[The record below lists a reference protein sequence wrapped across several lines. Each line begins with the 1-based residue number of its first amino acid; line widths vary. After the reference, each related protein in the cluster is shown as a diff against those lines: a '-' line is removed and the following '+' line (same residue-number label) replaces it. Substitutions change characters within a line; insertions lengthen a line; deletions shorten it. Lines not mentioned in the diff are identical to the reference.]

1 MADLIF
7 YNGIVHTMADDAAET
22 KVSAVAVSGNLIQ
35 AVGGDEEIL
44 KLAEENC
51 RIINLHGKCLV
62 PGFQDSHCHLLLTGQ
77 GFGYLDL
84 RGVRSAE
91 EMIEAGQAYIK
102 EHQIPEG
109 AWVLGD
115 GFDHNRFSEPVLPD
129 IRVVDAIST
138 RHPILIQRVCGH
150 VGTANT
156 MAFQRVGF
164 DAHTSFPGGV
174 IDLDARGEITGVLR
188 EVALDQFKMRIPK
201 PDVPALK
208 EAIVDAA
215 RHVNQYG
222 VTSVHTDDLEGGAL
236 EDILCAYHELE
247 QEGRLNVRVWEEVQ
261 AARPEV
267 LKRFLDRGLR
277 TGDGSDYFKIGN
289 IKLILDG
296 SLGARTASLRA
307 DYSDD
312 PGNRGIA
319 VYTQPELNEVVL
331 TAHKAGMQVACHAIG
346 DRAVEQSV
354 AAFEQAYRSD
364 GKDLRNRVVHCQFAD
379 DELIRR
385 MAASRIGADIQPGFV
400 ISDYPLTASRLGERE
415 PWGYRW
421 KSLLKAG
428 VHMGAGSDGPVES
441 YSPVLGIYHA
451 VRRTDGEMM
460 PEDGWHPEEK
470 LTAKEG
476 LYLYTRGGSYLSFE
490 EDRKGQV
497 KAGFLADLAVLSAD
511 ILDVPDER
519 IRDIQVEM
527 TVLGGRIVYHR
538 QDPLAWEEI
547 STEHIVQDEW
557 IDFRKSAYRFP
568 DGRIYEPFYTYSRK
582 DYVVIVASDENGNY
596 LCVRQFRQGI
606 KAVTTEFPAGGIEQ
620 KDDRKCGKA
629 RKYGKPDD
637 LSMANALAAAK
648 RELLEETGYES
659 NEWRHL
665 LTVPSNA
672 TISDNYV
679 HLFAAEN
686 CRKKAGQSLDE
697 TEFLNVIK
705 HTAQEIENLI
715 ANGMFQQA
723 DHILAWLLARGK

>member
-22 KVSAVAVSGNLIQ
+22 KVSAVAISGNLIQ
-35 AVGGDEEIL
+35 AVGDDEEIL
-44 KLAEENC
+44 NLAEENC
-51 RIINLHGKCLV
+51 RMVDLHGRCLV

-77 GFGYLDL
+77 SFRNLDL
-84 RGVRSAE
+84 RGVRSVQE
-91 EMIEAGQAYIK
+91 LVEAGRAYIK
-102 EHQIPEG
+102 EHQVPEG

-138 RHPILIQRVCGH
+138 CHPILIQRVCGH

-164 DAHTSFPGGV
+164 DAHTSFSGGV
-174 IDLDARGEITGVLR
+174 IDLDGQGEITGVLR

-201 PDVPALK
+201 PGVAALK

-236 EDILCAYHELE
+236 EDILCAYRQLE

-296 SLGARTASLRA
+296 SLGARTASLREE
-307 DYSDD
+307 YGDD

-319 VYTQPELNEVVL
+319 VYAQPELDEVVL

-354 AAFEQAYRSD
+354 TAFEQAYRSD
-364 GKDLRNRVVHCQFAD
+364 GKDLRNRVVHCQFVD
-379 DELIRR
+379 NVLIRR
-385 MAASRIGADIQPGFV
+385 MADSRIGADIQPGFA
-400 ISDYPLTASRLGERE
+400 ISDYPLAASRLEERE

-421 KSLLKAG
+421 KSLLKSG
-428 VHMGAGSDGPVES
+428 IHMGAGSDGPVES
-441 YSPVLGIYHA
+441 YSPVSGIHDA
-451 VRRTDGEMM
+451 VNRTDGEMM

-470 LTAKEG
+470 LTAREA

-490 EDRKGQV
+490 EDRKGQIQP
-497 KAGFLADLAVLSAD
+497 GFLADLAVLSED
-511 ILDVPDER
+511 ILNVPPEK

-527 TVLGGRIVYHR
+527 TVLGG
-538 QDPLAWEEI
+538 
-547 STEHIVQDEW
+547 
-557 IDFRKSAYRFP
+557 
-568 DGRIYEPFYTYSRK
+568 
-582 DYVVIVASDENGNY
+582 
-596 LCVRQFRQGI
+596 
-606 KAVTTEFPAGGIEQ
+606 KAV
-620 KDDRKCGKA
+620 
-629 RKYGKPDD
+629 
-637 LSMANALAAAK
+637 
-648 RELLEETGYES
+648 YEK
-659 NEWRHL
+659 
-665 LTVPSNA
+665 
-672 TISDNYV
+672 
-679 HLFAAEN
+679 EN
-686 CRKKAGQSLDE
+686 RQ
-697 TEFLNVIK
+697 
-705 HTAQEIENLI
+705 
-715 ANGMFQQA
+715 
-723 DHILAWLLARGK
+723 R